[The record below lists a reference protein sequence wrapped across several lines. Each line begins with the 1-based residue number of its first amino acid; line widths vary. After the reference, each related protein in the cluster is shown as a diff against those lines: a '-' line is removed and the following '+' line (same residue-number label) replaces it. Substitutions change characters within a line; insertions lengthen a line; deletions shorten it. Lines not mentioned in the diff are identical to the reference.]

1 VVSPQF
7 SPYHPGP
14 EDIRAWDLFL
24 RNGMSEDLNKQ
35 LAELAHKLGVSVE
48 HLWGVLIK
56 QAYIDGLSSLATTS
70 VCVLLGVV
78 VTCAFFYLRHKF
90 KTRPHQESIQPFG
103 LLLEPF
109 GFVILG
115 IVLLVIITIGFDNL
129 YWVVSDFC
137 NPEFY
142 ALRHLPF
149 SR

>member
-1 VVSPQF
+1 
-7 SPYHPGP
+7 
-14 EDIRAWDLFL
+14 
-24 RNGMSEDLNKQ
+24 MSEDLNN
-35 LAELAHKLGVSVE
+35 ELAGLASKLGISVE
-48 HLWGVLIK
+48 HLWGVLVR
-56 QAYIDGLSSLATTS
+56 QAYIDGISSLATTL

-78 VTCAFFYLRHKF
+78 IIYAFFYLRRKF
-90 KTRPHQESIQPFG
+90 KNTPHHEWTPPFG

-115 IVLLVIITIGFDNL
+115 IVLLVIITIGSDNL
-129 YWVVSDFC
+129 YWVVSDFY

>member
-1 VVSPQF
+1 MRF
-7 SPYHPGP
+7 S
-14 EDIRAWDLFL
+14 
-24 RNGMSEDLNKQ
+24 MSEDLNKQ

-56 QAYIDGLSSLATTS
+56 QAYIDGISSLATTLI
-70 VCVLLGVV
+70 CLLLGVV
-78 VTCAFFYLRHKF
+78 VTYAFFYLRRKL
-90 KTRPHQESIQPFG
+90 KKAPHQEWTPPFG

-115 IVLLVIITIGFDNL
+115 MVLLVIITIGSDSL
-129 YWVVSDFC
+129 YWVVSDFF

-149 SR
+149 SK